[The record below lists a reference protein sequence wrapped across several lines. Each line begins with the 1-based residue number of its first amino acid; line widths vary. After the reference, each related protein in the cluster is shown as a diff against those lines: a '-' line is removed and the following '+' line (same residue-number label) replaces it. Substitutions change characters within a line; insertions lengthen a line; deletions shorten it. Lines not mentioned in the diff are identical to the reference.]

1 MVKWNKAD
9 NILFM
14 CIEMI
19 EIKTTK
25 HLSDNNEAEF
35 IPVDITFSKPWDQ
48 KAKIDFLDCYA
59 HLYNIL

>member
-1 MVKWNKAD
+1 
-9 NILFM
+9 
-14 CIEMI
+14 MI

-35 IPVDITFSKPWDQ
+35 IPVDITFSKPLGQ

-59 HLYNIL
+59 HLYNILKFK